1 MYRDQFGKICTWILR
16 LKGINMQARLCSST
30 VAPSGPWHL
39 SFAPVHLEN
48 LSFFHRN
55 HFARQSELDR
65 FRAQGLPSV
74 LLRAQP

>member
-1 MYRDQFGKICTWILR
+1 
-16 LKGINMQARLCSST
+16 MQARLCSST

-39 SFAPVHLEN
+39 TFASVRLEN

-55 HFARQSELDR
+55 HFDRHPELDR

-74 LLRAQP
+74 FLRAQP